1 MKNFN
6 FDEEKLKKFV
16 EENIPKVTEEDI
28 QKVLDKEKELRKKF
42 QGNTWLG
49 QFIKDFKI
57 MFSMVKDYM
66 NGSYREVPWF
76 TIAAV
81 VVALLYVLSP
91 VDFIPDFIP
100 GVGYVDDA
108 FVMGLVLMMIKE
120 DLYRYREW
128 KVQSELKNSTQGGG
142 ENIT

>member
-128 KVQSELKNSTQGGG
+128 KVQHELKNSIQEGGK
-142 ENIT
+142 T